1 MKRTL
6 RAVPTALQAIDLE
19 PFEKID
25 APLDDDASRPGASD
39 ILLRLQL
46 DAADLERLDQ
56 VSRTT
61 KFTRNRWIAALVH
74 QALSGRAQVSSGDR
88 VNIAGVVRELRKIET
103 TLQKSS
109 RALAEL
115 EATAKQCLARCRE
128 MERFRDDV
136 GRMAGALDEVF
147 RGNDAYW
154 REVVGEAEHIT
165 TPRSAAKRIR

>member
-6 RAVPTALQAIDLE
+6 RAVPTPFQTVDPALLA
-19 PFEKID
+19 
-25 APLDDDASRPGASD
+25 DDDIPRPGASD

-56 VSRTT
+56 VSRAT

-74 QALSGRAQVSSGDR
+74 KALSGRAQVSSGDR
-88 VNIAGVVRELRKIET
+88 VNIATVARELRKIET
-103 TLQKSS
+103 TLQKSN

-136 GRMAGALDEVF
+136 SRMAAALDEVF

-154 REVVGEAEHIT
+154 REVVGESEHIT
-165 TPRSAAKRIR
+165 SPKSVAKRIR